1 MSTLKVNTVLSA
13 TTPTVLISDGLSISG
28 VSTFTGG
35 VQVGTAATIKT
46 NGNAT
51 FSGIVT
57 STEYRGG
64 GSSGITIDS
73 SGNVTKPTNFHILVQ
88 RSGNQTGYNASNLSD
103 PIIWNSVVTGESSTG
118 ASSHFDTSTGLFTA
132 PVTGMYHFHA
142 SINCN
147 FDCEGGWIILDGS
160 RPSYAA
166 FYPNNTQS
174 ADGHLIYHIT
184 AGQTV
189 GLKWYDNG
197 NTDATINANTHHTW
211 WRIVLL
217 G

>member
-1 MSTLKVNTVLSA
+1 MSTLKVNTVESA
-13 TTPTVLISDGLSISG
+13 STPTVNIADGLSISG

-73 SGNVTKPTNFHILVQ
+73 NGNVTKPASFHILVN
-88 RSGNQTGYNASNLSD
+88 RNGNQTGYNASSTSD
-103 PIIWNSVVTGESSTG
+103 PIVWNRVIEGSTG
-118 ASSHFDTSTGLFTA
+118 ASSHFNTSTGLFTA
-132 PVTGMYHFHA
+132 PVTGMYLFHA
-142 SINCN
+142 AVNAGFTNEGAWLIIN
-147 FDCEGGWIILDGS
+147 GS
-160 RPSYAA
+160 RVNYSAFNPNAA
-166 FYPNNTQS
+166 ATS
-174 ADGHLIYHIT
+174 DGMVTYSVT

-189 GLKWYDNG
+189 GIKWYKNG
-197 NTDATINANTHHTW
+197 DTNATINANDLHTW
-211 WRIVLL
+211 WRIILL